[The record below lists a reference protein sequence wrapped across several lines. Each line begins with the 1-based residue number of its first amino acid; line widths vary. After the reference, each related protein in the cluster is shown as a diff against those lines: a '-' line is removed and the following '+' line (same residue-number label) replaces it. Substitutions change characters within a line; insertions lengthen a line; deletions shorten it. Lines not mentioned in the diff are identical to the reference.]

1 MNQEEVENHMRSSSH
16 VASGLLKADSM
27 IGLFF
32 KDNALFSPK
41 SLSIVV
47 KDLSK

>member
-1 MNQEEVENHMRSSSH
+1 MNQKEVERHRSH
-16 VASGLLKADSM
+16 VGSGLLKADSM
-27 IGLFF
+27 IGLLF
-32 KDNALFSPK
+32 KDNALLSPK